1 MVQLEQGGAL
11 QQVEPLSV
19 LMLAAEH
26 GALKGAKVGGMA
38 DVIAGIVPALAS
50 IGVTV
55 NVVMPGYGFLTQT
68 LGLGELCRFTVPF
81 RHGMEEI
88 TLYQHLDADTGAILY
103 LLEHP
108 LWRSSPGRLYV
119 TSADGR
125 PFADDADRFA
135 LFGVAVAEAL
145 TLGLIPLPQRL
156 HLHDW
161 HQGFFALLRAVDSK
175 YQSLKATPLVLSI
188 HNLALQGTRPLE
200 QESSSLAA
208 WYPWLGLGQHSAPA
222 WVRDPRFGH
231 CFNPLRAAIN
241 SADMLH
247 LVSPHYCSEVLQPS
261 DPVTGFVGG
270 EGLEGDLQ
278 RLSDEGRL
286 VGILNGCEYP
296 QLPAAG
302 RTEPDAVVAAVLG
315 ALGRAQGSAGPVM
328 AVDFLAGI
336 RLQEM
341 QLAWLSHEHA
351 DNHADKCADKSQ
363 QPFLLT
369 SVGRLTEQK
378 VGLLRLHLHGKSVL
392 ESLLDSLRDFDER
405 ARFILLGS
413 GDVSIATEFQAIS
426 ARNDNFIF
434 INHFDL
440 ELSDTLYRAGSLF
453 LMPSSFEPCGISQ
466 MLAMREGQP
475 CLVSSVGGL
484 VDTVKHGENGWRF
497 DGQTPPVQAARLLET
512 FAALLEQYGSADWQR
527 VVDGAR
533 DSRFSWDAAAAD
545 YRERL
550 YLPLHTYV

>member
-1 MVQLEQGGAL
+1 
-11 QQVEPLSV
+11 
-19 LMLAAEH
+19 MLAAEH

-38 DVIAGIVPALAS
+38 DVIAGIVPALGAEGIKVS
-50 IGVTV
+50 
-55 NVVMPGYGFLTQT
+55 VVMPGYGFLTQS
-68 LGLGELCRFTVPF
+68 LGLGERCRFAVPF

-88 TLYQHLDADTGAILY
+88 ALYQHLDADTGETVY

-145 TLGLIPLPQRL
+145 TLGLIPLPRRL

-161 HQGFFALLRAVDSK
+161 HQGFFALLRALDSK
-175 YQSLKATPLVLSI
+175 YQSLKAIPVVLSI
-188 HNLALQGTRPLE
+188 HNLSLQGTRPLE

-231 CFNPLRAAIN
+231 CVNPLRAAIN

-247 LVSPHYCSEVLQPS
+247 LVSPHYCSEVLKPS
-261 DPVTGFVGG
+261 DPATGFVGG

-278 RLSDEGRL
+278 RLNDEARL

-296 QLPAAG
+296 EQPAAG

-315 ALGRAQGSAGPVM
+315 ALGRAQGSSQGCAGPVM

-341 QLAWLSHEHA
+341 QLAWLSNRRSDKLA
-351 DNHADKCADKSQ
+351 DNHINKHTDELADKSQ

-378 VGLLRLHLHGKSVL
+378 VGLLRMQIQGKSVL
-392 ESLLDSLRDFDER
+392 ESLLETLRDFDDK

-413 GDVSIATEFQAIS
+413 GDVTIAREFQAIS
-426 ARNDNFIF
+426 ARYSNFLF

-440 ELSDTLYRAGSLF
+440 ELSDTLYRAGTLF

-484 VDTVKHGENGWRF
+484 VDTVNDGENGWRF
-497 DGQTPPVQAARLLET
+497 DGENKTELALNLLKKFKTLLEHYGDSDWLRVSACAKSSRFGWESAAR
-512 FAALLEQYGSADWQR
+512 A
-527 VVDGAR
+527 
-533 DSRFSWDAAAAD
+533 

-550 YLPLHTYV
+550 YL

>member
-1 MVQLEQGGAL
+1 MAQREQGGAL
-11 QQVEPLSV
+11 QQAEPLSV

-55 NVVMPGYGFLTQT
+55 NVVMPDYGFLTRS
-68 LGLGELCRFTVPF
+68 LGLGEPGRFAVPF
-81 RHGMEEI
+81 RHGIEEVL
-88 TLYQHLDADTGAILY
+88 LYQYFDADTGATLY

-145 TLGLIPLPQRL
+145 TLGLIPLPERL

-161 HQGFFALLRAVDSK
+161 HQGFFALLRALDSK

-208 WYPWLGLGQHSAPA
+208 WYPWLGLGQHTAPA
-222 WVRDPRFGH
+222 WGRDPRFGH

-247 LVSPHYCSEVLQPS
+247 LVSPHYCTEVLKPS
-261 DPVTGFVGG
+261 DPATGFVGG

-278 RLSDEGRL
+278 RLNDEGRL

-296 QLPAAG
+296 EMPTSG
-302 RTEPDAVVAAVLG
+302 RAEPDAVVAAILG
-315 ALGRAQGSAGPVM
+315 ALARAQASAGPVM
-328 AVDFLAGI
+328 TVDFLAGL

-341 QLAWLSHEHA
+341 QLAWLS
-351 DNHADKCADKSQ
+351 DRRTDKRADKSQ

-413 GDVSIATEFQAIS
+413 GDVSIAREFQAIS

-440 ELSDTLYRAGSLF
+440 ELSAALYRAGSLF

-497 DGQTPPVQAARLLET
+497 DGQTPQVQAARLLET

-527 VVDGAR
+527 VVDGAL

-545 YRERL
+545 YLERL
-550 YLPLHTYV
+550 YRPLHTYV